1 MSVALLASAWLL
13 GALGGLHC
21 AAMCGGLLAAIG
33 ARDAQRFRALVPA
46 KIIALRHLGYH
57 GGRLFTYA
65 LLGAVFGSAGSFT
78 SSVIDLLPYQRAMY
92 GAANVV
98 LLILGFSIVVRGSAL
113 MRRVAVLHA
122 FQRAG
127 LTSIASLLPVLG
139 PIVRRDDIY
148 GRVGMGLIWG
158 LMPCAMVYSALPLA
172 LMAGGAAQGAAVMLA
187 FGLGT
192 LPNLITLGAAVHGVR
207 RWLSSR
213 TARLSGALLM
223 VGFGL
228 LGIHRVLFAT
238 VTLAQ
243 GPFCLVP

>member
-1 MSVALLASAWLL
+1 MSMALLTSAWLL

-33 ARDAQRFRALVPA
+33 ARDAQRSRALVSA
-46 KIIALRHLGYH
+46 KTIALRQLGYH

-65 LLGAVFGSAGSFT
+65 LLGAVFGSAGAFT
-78 SSVIDLLPYQRAMY
+78 SSVIDLLPYQRATY
-92 GAANVV
+92 GAANVLLLV
-98 LLILGFSIVVRGSAL
+98 LGISLVVRHSVFA
-113 MRRVAVLHA
+113 RRVAVLHGL
-122 FQRAG
+122 QRAG
-127 LTSIASLLPVLG
+127 LTSFAALLPAVA

-148 GRVGMGLIWG
+148 GRVGMGLLWG

-172 LMAGGAAQGAAVMLA
+172 LMSGGAVQGGTVMLA

-192 LPNLITLGAAVHGVR
+192 LPNLVTLGAAVHGVR

-213 TARLSGALLM
+213 IARVSGALLM
-223 VGFGL
+223 MGFGL

-238 VTLAQ
+238 ATLAQ

>member
-1 MSVALLASAWLL
+1 MSLALLTSAWLL

-33 ARDAQRFRALVPA
+33 ARDAQRSRVLVAA
-46 KIIALRHLGYH
+46 KIIALRQLGYH

-65 LLGAVFGSAGSFT
+65 LLGAVFGSAGSLT

-92 GAANVV
+92 GAANVLLLV
-98 LLILGFSIVVRGSAL
+98 LGISVVVRNSVFV
-113 MRRVAVLHA
+113 RRVHA
-122 FQRAG
+122 LQRAG
-127 LTSIASLLPVLG
+127 LASLAALLPTLG
-139 PIVRRDDIY
+139 PILRRDDIY
-148 GRVGMGLIWG
+148 GRVGMGLVWG

-172 LMAGGAAQGAAVMLA
+172 LMSGGAAQGATVMLA

-192 LPNLITLGAAVHGVR
+192 LPNLVTLGAAVHGLR

-213 TARLSGALLM
+213 IARVSGAVLM
-223 VGFGL
+223 IGFGL
-228 LGIHRVLFAT
+228 FGIHRVLFAT
-238 VTLAQ
+238 ATLAQ